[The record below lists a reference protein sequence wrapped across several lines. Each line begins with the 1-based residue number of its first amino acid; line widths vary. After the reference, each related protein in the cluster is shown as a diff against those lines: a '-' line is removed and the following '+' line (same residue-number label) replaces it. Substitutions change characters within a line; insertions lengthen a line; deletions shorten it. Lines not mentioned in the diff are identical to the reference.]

1 MKKYLVLLLS
11 LVLAMT
17 TLSSCGSKDVN
28 QDALGSL
35 IGEYQAVE
43 FDNGNDNDYVGG
55 WWHLSIIDEL
65 SDEGSDFSIYDN
77 EAGNP
82 GVEGK
87 MLLVDDANIKIEI
100 NPDYYDKL
108 PTSSWQDSGDFLEM
122 TYAVTDDGIELTNNG
137 KTIHFVKESVDEE

>member
-17 TLSSCGSKDVN
+17 TLASCGSKDVN

-55 WWHLSIIDEL
+55 WWHLSIRDEL

-100 NPDYYDKL
+100 NPDYYDEL